1 MRLNGSFSKH
11 LERKSFRSSEI
22 FSGIGI
28 GSCTILIMA
37 EQGCKVKYGGF
48 VVRSSITVQPRLQI
62 SQAEVSWPFISMT
75 SGAIQYGVP
84 TTELLFSESVS
95 LVATPK
101 SASLTIPSLVVR
113 ILPPFM
119 SL

>member
-1 MRLNGSFSKH
+1 MH
-11 LERKSFRSSEI
+11 P
-22 FSGIGI
+22 
-28 GSCTILIMA
+28 TD
-37 EQGCKVKYGGF
+37 
-48 VVRSSITVQPRLQI
+48 QI
-62 SQAEVSWPFISMT
+62 SHAEVMCPLISIT

-84 TTELLFSESVS
+84 ANELLRSVSVS

-113 ILPPFM
+113 ILAPLM

>member
-1 MRLNGSFSKH
+1 MQG
-11 LERKSFRSSEI
+11 EI
-22 FSGIGI
+22 WRICGEELDH
-28 GSCTILIMA
+28 CAA
-37 EQGCKVKYGGF
+37 E
-48 VVRSSITVQPRLQI
+48 TM